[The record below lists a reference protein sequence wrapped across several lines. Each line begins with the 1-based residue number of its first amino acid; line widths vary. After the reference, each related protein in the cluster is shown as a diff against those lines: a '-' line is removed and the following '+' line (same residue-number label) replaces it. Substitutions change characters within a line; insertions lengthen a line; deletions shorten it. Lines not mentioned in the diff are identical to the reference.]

1 MKTVVGC
8 VKSRQAGRQVRSEGH
23 SPLLFGDPLKCLSK
37 LHRLFR
43 CERKNLVLCDREAVV
58 KVVGHTQ
65 AQPTAVTNGGLAYLG
80 H

>member
-37 LHRLFR
+37 LP
-43 CERKNLVLCDREAVV
+43 RKNLVLCDREAVV

-65 AQPTAVTNGGLAYLG
+65 AQPTAMTNGGLAYLG